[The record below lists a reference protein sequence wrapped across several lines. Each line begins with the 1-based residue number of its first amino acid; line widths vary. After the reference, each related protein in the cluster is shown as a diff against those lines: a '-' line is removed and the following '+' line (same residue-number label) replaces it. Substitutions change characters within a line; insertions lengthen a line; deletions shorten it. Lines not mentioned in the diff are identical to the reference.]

1 MTDNIKSIQPVFCS
15 FCSKTRTEVKKLI
28 VANEAGICNECID
41 LCSTIL
47 QKEKVEKIK
56 VDQKNNHA
64 LNPVKIKKYLDQYII
79 GQTSA
84 KIALSVGIVNHFK
97 RIHFDET
104 QEIEKS
110 NIILFGPSG
119 SGKTLLAKKIA
130 SYLDIPFVIADAT
143 TLTETGYVGEDV
155 ESLVSR
161 LLAAADYNV
170 DMCQQGIIFIDEIDK
185 ISKRNDSSSVR
196 DVSGEGVQQALLKLI
211 EGTTCKVEVSGSRK
225 NAAQNTVEIDTTN
238 ILFIAAGA
246 FADMDNIIKKRQ
258 SGTNSIGF
266 SSVKTIT
273 NVDREDTLPD
283 DFLKYGMIPE
293 FIGRFPVIVHT
304 NDLDLDAL
312 IKILTEPKNNL
323 IHQMQFYFSIDEL
336 ELVFSDEAINIIA
349 EQALAANTGARALKR
364 ELESILR
371 PYLFDS
377 ITLKS
382 KGHTRIEI
390 TADTV
395 RGGSPKF
402 S

>member
-1 MTDNIKSIQPVFCS
+1 MTDNIRAIQPVFCS
-15 FCSKTRTEVKKLI
+15 FCNKTRNEVTKLI
-28 VANEAGICNECID
+28 VANDAGICNECID

-47 QKEKVEKIK
+47 QKEKIEKIK
-56 VDQKNNHA
+56 VEQKNNHA
-64 LNPVKIKKYLDQYII
+64 LNPAKIKKYLDQYII
-79 GQTSA
+79 GQSSA

-97 RIHFDET
+97 RIYFDDSR
-104 QEIEKS
+104 EIEKS
-110 NIILFGPSG
+110 NIILFGPTG

-143 TLTETGYVGEDV
+143 TLTESGYVGEDV
-155 ESLVSR
+155 ETLVSR

-185 ISKRNDSSSVR
+185 ISKKNDSSSVR

-211 EGTTCKVEVSGSRK
+211 EGTTCKVEVNGSRK
-225 NAAQNTVEIDTTN
+225 NAVQNTVEIDTSN

-266 SSVKTIT
+266 GSIQNTSK
-273 NVDREDTLPD
+273 VDRAETLPE

-304 NDLDLDAL
+304 SDLDLDAL
-312 IKILTEPKNNL
+312 IKILKEPKNNL
-323 IHQMQFYFSIDEL
+323 IHQMKFYFSIDEL
-336 ELVFSDEAINIIA
+336 ELVFSDEAIAIIA
-349 EQALAANTGARALKR
+349 EHALVANTGARALKR
-364 ELESILR
+364 ELETILR

-377 ITLKS
+377 IALKA

-395 RGGSPKF
+395 RGGLPKF

>member
-1 MTDNIKSIQPVFCS
+1 MTDNIRAIQPVFCS
-15 FCSKTRTEVKKLI
+15 FCNKTRNEVTKLI
-28 VANEAGICNECID
+28 VANDAGICNECID

-47 QKEKVEKIK
+47 QKEKIEKIK
-56 VDQKNNHA
+56 VEQKNNHA
-64 LNPVKIKKYLDQYII
+64 LNPAKIKKYLDQYII
-79 GQTSA
+79 GQSSA

-97 RIHFDET
+97 RIYFDDSR
-104 QEIEKS
+104 EIEKS
-110 NIILFGPSG
+110 NIILFGPTG

-143 TLTETGYVGEDV
+143 TLTESGYVGEDV
-155 ESLVSR
+155 ETLVSR

-185 ISKRNDSSSVR
+185 ISKKNDSSSVR

-211 EGTTCKVEVSGSRK
+211 EGTTCKVEVNGSRK
-225 NAAQNTVEIDTTN
+225 NAVQNTVEIDTSN

-266 SSVKTIT
+266 GSIQNTSK
-273 NVDREDTLPD
+273 VDRAETLPE

-304 NDLDLDAL
+304 SDLDLDAL
-312 IKILTEPKNNL
+312 IKILKEPKNNL
-323 IHQMQFYFSIDEL
+323 IHQMKFYFAIDEL
-336 ELVFSDEAINIIA
+336 ELVFSDEAIAIIA
-349 EQALAANTGARALKR
+349 EHALVANTGARALKR
-364 ELESILR
+364 ELETILR

-377 ITLKS
+377 IALKA

-395 RGGSPKF
+395 RGGLPKF